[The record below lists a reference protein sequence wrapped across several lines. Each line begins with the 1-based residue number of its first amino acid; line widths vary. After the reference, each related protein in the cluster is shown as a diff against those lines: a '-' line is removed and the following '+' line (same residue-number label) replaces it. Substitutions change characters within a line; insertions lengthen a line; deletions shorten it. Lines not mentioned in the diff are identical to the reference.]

1 MTKETMTLIGA
12 EATYHIGSLNV
23 AVIIKDIRR
32 NYGRTDYLIEP
43 QAGSGTQWVKDEN
56 IKINGVKSC

>member
-1 MTKETMTLIGA
+1 MIKETMPLIGQQ
-12 EATYHIGSLNV
+12 ATYHIGSLNV
-23 AVIIKDIRR
+23 AVIIKDVRR

-56 IKINGVKSC
+56 IIINGGVK